1 MPKHKLVELLIKH
14 EGLKLKPY
22 TCSAGKLTIGVGRNL
37 DDVGITKEEALYLLA
52 ADIYRVEKEAI
63 TNFAWYVFISQA
75 RQDVVLSMIFNLGLE
90 GFKQFKNLISALEN
104 QNYGMA
110 AEEMLNSK
118 WASQVGQRAK
128 DLSQMMYSGSYS
140 F

>member
-1 MPKHKLVELLIKH
+1 MSHHKLIELLIKH
-14 EGLKLKPY
+14 EGLRLKPY
-22 TCSAGKLTIGVGRNL
+22 RCTAGKLTIGVGRNL

-52 ADIYRVEKEAI
+52 SDIYRVERAAVEA
-63 TNFAWYVFISQA
+63 FPWYKFINQV

-90 GFKQFKNLISALEN
+90 GFKQFKNLISAIEN

-110 AEEMLNSK
+110 TAEMQRLN
-118 WASQVGQRAK
+118 
-128 DLSQMMYSGSYS
+128 